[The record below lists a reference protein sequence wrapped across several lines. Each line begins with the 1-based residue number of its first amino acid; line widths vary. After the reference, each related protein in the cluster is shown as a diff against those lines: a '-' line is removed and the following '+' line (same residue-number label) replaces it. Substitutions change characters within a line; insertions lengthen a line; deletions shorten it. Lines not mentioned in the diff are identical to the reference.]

1 MQPNAPVITNNFS
14 CTTHPL
20 PNFYKLESSNLASE
34 FACMGSEFHSGI
46 KCLMGRRVLAQRQ
59 FLDGVEGPGALRDFP
74 SEVALN
80 PGFHVN
86 IRHFIALTQVT
97 SSIRMKSSIPPGK
110 TNLHSRESVGPIK
123 GPAHP
128 LISSQ
133 WRSAQLWTYRPQT
146 APVPHVPLNQRGT
159 QRLT

>member
-1 MQPNAPVITNNFS
+1 
-14 CTTHPL
+14 
-20 PNFYKLESSNLASE
+20 
-34 FACMGSEFHSGI
+34 MGSEFHSGI
-46 KCLMGRRVLAQRQ
+46 KRLMGRRVLAQRQ
-59 FLDGVEGPGALRDFP
+59 FLDGVEGLGALRDFP

-97 SSIRMKSSIPPGK
+97 SSTRMKSSIPPGK
-110 TNLHSRESVGPIK
+110 TNLHSRESVGPIE

-133 WRSAQLWTYRPQT
+133 
-146 APVPHVPLNQRGT
+146 
-159 QRLT
+159 